1 MRPSHSN
8 LSVPVLIPVQ
18 WTSTTQSVLWGSGNW
33 TGRKAI
39 FPGCSKTTAVDI
51 APMAA
56 LSCFFSFLAYF
67 FTAKHRFRA
76 LWRWYNRT
84 VSVN

>member
-56 LSCFFSFLAYF
+56 LSYFFSFLAYF

-76 LWRWYNRT
+76 LWRWYNHT

>member
-1 MRPSHSN
+1 MRPSQSS

-18 WTSTTQSVLWGSGNW
+18 WTSITQSVLWGSGNW

-56 LSCFFSFLAYF
+56 LSYFSSFLAYF
-67 FTAKHRFRA
+67 LTAKHLFRA
-76 LWRWYNRT
+76 L
-84 VSVN
+84 

>member
-51 APMAA
+51 APMAV
-56 LSCFFSFLAYF
+56 LSYFFSLFAYF
-67 FTAKHRFRA
+67 LSLSTFLGRYGDAIA
-76 LWRWYNRT
+76 VL
-84 VSVN
+84 SV